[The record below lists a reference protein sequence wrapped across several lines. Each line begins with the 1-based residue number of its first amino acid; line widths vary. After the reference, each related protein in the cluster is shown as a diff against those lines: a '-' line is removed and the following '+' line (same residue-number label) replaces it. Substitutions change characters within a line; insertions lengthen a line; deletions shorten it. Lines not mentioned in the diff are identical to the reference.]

1 MSFMPGLDYES
12 IFNSAN
18 ARMFS
23 DVRGGAAAYNAAR
36 RQSEAGSA
44 GSSEGNAFDDFDWSK
59 YLKVL
64 INSAGAQEQIALDA
78 MTFSADQAQRAMNF
92 EAGQAAL
99 NREFQINSAREAM
112 QFEASEAEKL
122 RVWQEMQNQKA
133 MDFSERMS
141 NTSYQRA
148 VQDLKAAGLNPI
160 LAYTRGAST
169 PTGSTSSGV
178 AASGFAA
185 SGSMASGKQGTPV
198 QANVR
203 GQITE
208 IVGALS
214 SIINSAGKVAGSV
227 ISGAAGRAVKGL
239 TKFY

>member
-1 MSFMPGLDYES
+1 MNFMPSLFFES
-12 IFNSAN
+12 IFHSPN
-18 ARMFS
+18 ARMIP
-23 DVRGGAAAYNAAR
+23 DVRGGAAAFNAAR
-36 RQSEAGSA
+36 RQSAEGSD
-44 GSSEGNAFDDFDWSK
+44 GTSSSGNAFDNFDWSK
-59 YLKVL
+59 YLYGLV
-64 INSAGAQEQIALDA
+64 NSAGAQVQVAQDA
-78 MTFSADQAQRAMNF
+78 MNYSSLQAQRAMNF

-99 NREFQINSAREAM
+99 NRQFQLNSAREAM

-160 LAYTRGAST
+160 LAYARGAST

-185 SGSMASGKQGTPV
+185 SGSTASGKQGTPV

-227 ISGAAGRAVKGL
+227 ISGVAGGVVKG
-239 TKFY
+239 FS

>member
-1 MSFMPGLDYES
+1 MAILPSLDYDTMFENGNNYIYGSAFPSSARSVSDSRNVGGGSFGTGDTSDS
-12 IFNSAN
+12 ISDFFNSQYVQDMLN
-18 ARMFS
+18 
-23 DVRGGAAAYNAAR
+23 
-36 RQSEAGSA
+36 SA
-44 GSSEGNAFDDFDWSK
+44 GSQREFAR
-59 YLKVL
+59 
-64 INSAGAQEQIALDA
+64 EA
-78 MTFSADQAQRAMNF
+78 MQFSSDQAQRAMDF

-99 NREFQINSAREAM
+99 NRQFQINSAREAM

-122 RVWQEMQNQKA
+122 RVWQELQNQKA

-160 LAYTRGAST
+160 LAYARGAST
-169 PTGSTSSGV
+169 PMGSTSSGV

-185 SGSMASGKQGTPV
+185 SGSTASGKQGTPV

-214 SIINSAGKVAGSV
+214 QIMNSAGKVAGSV
-227 ISGAAGRAVKGL
+227 VRGFM
-239 TKFY
+239 KF

>member
-1 MSFMPGLDYES
+1 MSIMPPLDYDS
-12 IFNSAN
+12 MFDLGLANDVASSAVSG
-18 ARMFS
+18 AFS
-23 DVRGGAAAYNAAR
+23 RNVGG
-36 RQSEAGSA
+36 GSF
-44 GSSEGNAFDDFDWSK
+44 GTSSGGNAFDNFDWSE
-59 YLKVL
+59 YLYGLV
-64 INSAGAQEQIALDA
+64 NSAGSQKQIAEDA
-78 MTFSADQAQRAMNF
+78 MKFSSDQAQRAMDF

-99 NREFQINSAREAM
+99 NRQFQLNSAREAM
-112 QFEASEAEKL
+112 DFEASEAEKL
-122 RVWQEMQNQKA
+122 RVWQELQNQKA

-160 LAYTRGAST
+160 LAYARGAST
-169 PTGSTSSGV
+169 PTGFTSSGV

-185 SGSMASGKQGTPV
+185 SGSTASGKQGTPV

-214 SIINSAGKVAGSV
+214 EIMNSAGKVAGSV
-227 ISGAAGRAVKGL
+227 VRGFM
-239 TKFY
+239 KF